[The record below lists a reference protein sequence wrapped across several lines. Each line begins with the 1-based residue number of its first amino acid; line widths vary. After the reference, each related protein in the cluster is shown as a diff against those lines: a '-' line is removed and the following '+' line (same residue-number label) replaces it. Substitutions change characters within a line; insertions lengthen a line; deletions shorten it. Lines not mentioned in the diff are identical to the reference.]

1 MNCNDSYIAWF
12 TKNLSPDKISLSAL
26 KGEGEL
32 ANLELDETVL
42 MDILELPTWLRLSKA
57 ICNRVAIKIQWTKLK
72 TQPICLYLDEVVLEV
87 ETCEEPR
94 SPNNPQMPTSNVRPG
109 KYGFVER
116 AIDGIYVHIN
126 SVQVNFRSKTFQASL
141 QMSRVKVHSVTP
153 TWQVTSDL
161 RLTRLKDIERAE
173 VIIFKEVDWQA
184 TRIEAQAVDTVVKG
198 VITQTPIR
206 LIANQAKL
214 RIAVKKNMNDC
225 SIVSSRVILLLDDLL
240 WVLTET
246 QLKAALLYATSL
258 QEVIEK
264 SAQQS
269 KQLAAEKL
277 KKQGHIAS
285 DKLKRIQM
293 MKQAK
298 EAYTSKASRVFS
310 KFDVLST
317 SYHLITSRIDLHL
330 CDDMQPRKDSSSTVS
345 SKIEGGAMQVTL
357 NKLSLD
363 YYPFNPAGGE
373 RKQWYRYS
381 DQVGSRNLWVGGLFA
396 SHKKEVHRARAAFG
410 MSSPSQSPSHSTDQ
424 PQGTSSTSSSSAP
437 STSPAGSSINTS
449 TSSTK
454 LQMSS
459 SASNTNEKVTGS
471 TSGSGNVPNR
481 SSHGG
486 EKRLCLLESCFV
498 LEVDEFTIFCIS
510 TADNKRNN
518 PHKFFSSEKKVLH
531 LPQDMPILHMEFTEY
546 YYPEGVNLP
555 VPHANLYVLMNPVQL
570 RVDYLTLLWV
580 NYFVLQLTKN
590 LKENTDGPREHID
603 IKFEALMP
611 KLLIPAE
618 NGSHPH
624 MPGRPDTLVI
634 QVSKMSATNKQSEE
648 DTSHEKLLLALEEQS
663 KCCLLNS
670 TDFPMDQNEYL
681 VCPRHVCSHVLEKDC
696 LHAYVDPYVKLVL
709 NNYKLS
715 SSGSDAMPG
724 TNDRPDRR
732 RLKTNS
738 LKLNAAYDIWNIHI
752 DQIWMDFTTRKSRPV
767 PFLESFPVTFWC
779 WRTEPC
785 KSREKERDSKLE
797 CKSNVS
803 ALNGVHD
810 DSDTPKSGD
819 SNDSSKL
826 CDNAGHTDICAI
838 LCIKSKIQ
846 LLITHYQYLFVLRLA
861 ESLTAFQKQLVAD
874 TEYFSGTSAAST
886 ISLSTF
892 VQDIEVAM
900 VFHKPSDTLFH
911 NENMTEA
918 HSSTIKGSIP
928 ELSLPDRQSELD
940 GWPNGDTN
948 NYDGSLSY
956 ISKSYSDSRLNLS
969 KHRSMNGEMTENL
982 IHEDSMQPL
991 NSMLETSTPNIN
1003 LCSNDD
1009 VSEGDTPLSLVSYNT
1024 ASDSV
1029 YSTINSLASTDNR
1042 NAVPT
1047 VSSRKTSFKSEKKK
1061 VLSTAWSNFT
1071 DKLRSMGDLNDDS
1084 FAGSED
1090 MEPSQTDYSSDDECF
1105 EHLSLEDAEELPAFE
1120 RKQTLDTQGSFETA
1134 SQDSSLETT
1143 STAREKQQISV
1154 SVFHLSRTEACVQSL
1169 QRGTVV
1175 RCQLHNIDVIES
1187 KGFTW
1192 EGFHRKFTSS
1202 KGLQYET
1209 KAMSTEQFPIR
1220 LKYMVGPD
1228 VPELKNDLIAQE
1240 LGFLHVDLADI
1251 NLTFQMSAL
1260 MNITDLIEDE
1270 VPPVFMPLYVS
1281 IKDLTLTLQEDRPS
1295 SSGNTSLPPTVISLH
1310 QSIIDRGNDGVFHI
1324 RGARRSEYH
1333 KKISKSSVV
1342 SSDFLT
1348 DVPPEAAAA
1357 LYGSVSSSNRIIEQL
1372 YDQNERLQATNT
1384 TQAKTLED
1392 YSRLAA
1398 EVESL
1403 KDENQKLRDSLE
1415 EKSSQIQDSN
1425 QNFASINLE
1434 SLETEN
1440 LKLLQRITYLEE
1452 EVQTSV
1458 KEKDSLLAT
1467 MHLLQEE
1474 LLSSEQQRTN
1484 FQNLHSPNKT

>member
-1 MNCNDSYIAWF
+1 MTSLLKNQILKHLSRF

-26 KGEGEL
+26 RGEGEL

-42 MDILELPTWLRLSKA
+42 MDILELPTWLKLSKA

-161 RLTRLKDIERAE
+161 RVTRLKDISRGE

-184 TRIEAQAVDTVVKG
+184 TRIEAQAVDTMMKG

-264 SAQQS
+264 SARQS

-285 DKLKRIQM
+285 DQLKRIQM

-298 EAYTSKASRVFS
+298 GVHPSKASRVFT

-330 CDDMQPRKDSSSTVS
+330 CDDMQPRKDSATTYC

-357 NKLSLD
+357 NKLSID

-381 DQVGSRNLWVGGLFA
+381 DQVGSRNHWVGGLFA
-396 SHKKEVHRARAAFG
+396 SHKKEVQRARSAFG

-424 PQGTSSTSSSSAP
+424 PQGTSSTPSSSS
-437 STSPAGSSINTS
+437 TGSSINTNS
-449 TSSTK
+449 SSTK
-454 LQMSS
+454 PQMSS
-459 SASNTNEKVTGS
+459 TVSSANEKVTGS
-471 TSGSGNVPNR
+471 GSGSSVPNR

-518 PHKFFSSEKKVLH
+518 PHKFFSSEKRVLH

-555 VPHANLYVLMNPVQL
+555 VPHANLYVLLNPVQL
-570 RVDYLTLLWV
+570 RVDYLTLLWL
-580 NYFVLQLTKN
+580 NYFVLQLSKN

-618 NGSHPH
+618 SGSYPQVAE
-624 MPGRPDTLVI
+624 RPDTLLVQI
-634 QVSKMSATNKQSEE
+634 SKMSATNKQSEE

-663 KCCLLNS
+663 QCCLLKS
-670 TDFPMDQNEYL
+670 TEFPMDQNELL
-681 VCPRHVCSHVLEKDC
+681 VCPQHVCSHVLEKDC
-696 LHAYVDPYVKLVL
+696 LNAYIDSYVKQVL
-709 NNYKLS
+709 TNYKLS
-715 SSGSDAMPG
+715 LSG
-724 TNDRPDRR
+724 TNTTTNAAEIADRR

-738 LKLNAAYDIWNIHI
+738 LKLDAAYDIWNVHI

-767 PFLESFPVTFWC
+767 PFLESFPVTFWF
-779 WRTEPC
+779 WRTQPC
-785 KSREKERDSKLE
+785 KSRGKKEGESRFDHKGS
-797 CKSNVS
+797 SN
-803 ALNGVHD
+803 LNGSQD
-810 DSDTPKSGD
+810 YSDTSELADSD
-819 SNDSSKL
+819 SSTTL
-826 CDNAGHTDICAI
+826 CDNDGHTDICAI
-838 LCIKSKIQ
+838 VCIKSKVQ
-846 LLITHYQYLFVLRLA
+846 VLITHYQYLFMLRLA
-861 ESLTAFQKQLVAD
+861 ESLTTFQKQLDAD
-874 TEYFSGTSAAST
+874 TEYFSGTLASSS
-886 ISLSTF
+886 ISLTTF

-900 VFHKPSDTLFH
+900 VFRKPSESSFH
-911 NENMTEA
+911 NGNMTEA

-928 ELSLPDRQSELD
+928 ELSLPDRQAELD
-940 GWPNGDTN
+940 GWPNNDMN

-956 ISKSYSDSRLNLS
+956 ISKSYSDSRLNIS
-969 KHRSMNGEMTENL
+969 KHRSMNGELMEGL

-991 NSMLETSTPNIN
+991 NTALENSTPNIN
-1003 LCSNDD
+1003 LCS
-1009 VSEGDTPLSLVSYNT
+1009 SEGASESVMPMSLVTYSA
-1024 ASDSV
+1024 ASDTV
-1029 YSTINSLASTDNR
+1029 YSTISSLSSSDAKSAGP
-1042 NAVPT
+1042 AVT
-1047 VSSRKTSFKSEKKK
+1047 SRKSSFKSEKKK

-1071 DKLRSMGDLNDDS
+1071 DKLRSMSDLNDDS
-1084 FAGSED
+1084 LLGTED
-1090 MEPSQTDYSSDDECF
+1090 LEPGQTDYSSDDESF

-1120 RKQTLDTQGSFETA
+1120 KKQTLDAQGSFETT

-1143 STAREKQQISV
+1143 STAREKQLINV
-1154 SVFHLSRTEACVQSL
+1154 SIFHLSRTEAFVQNLRS
-1169 QRGTVV
+1169 GTVL
-1175 RCQLHNIDVIES
+1175 RCQLQNIDVAES
-1187 KGFTW
+1187 RGFSW

-1209 KAMSTEQFPIR
+1209 KSMSTAQFPVR
-1220 LKYMVGPD
+1220 LKYMIGPGLA
-1228 VPELKNDLIAQE
+1228 ELKNDLIGQE
-1240 LGFLHVDLADI
+1240 RGFLHIDLADI

-1270 VPPVFMPLYVS
+1270 LPPVFMPLYIS

-1295 SSGNTSLPPTVISLH
+1295 SCGNSSQPPTVISLH
-1310 QSIIDRGNDGVFHI
+1310 RSIIDRGGDGVFHI
-1324 RGARRSEYH
+1324 RGARESEYY
-1333 KKISKSSVV
+1333 KRISKSSLITKN
-1342 SSDFLT
+1342 SSGEDQNTL
-1348 DVPPEAAAA
+1348 EAA
-1357 LYGSVSSSNRIIEQL
+1357 LYGSVSTSSRIIEQL
-1372 YDQNERLQATNT
+1372 HNENEELVSVNRKQAE
-1384 TQAKTLED
+1384 TLEN
-1392 YSRLAA
+1392 YTMLMA
-1398 EVESL
+1398 EVASL
-1403 KDENQKLRDSLE
+1403 KDENQKLKESLD
-1415 EKSSQIQDSN
+1415 EKVSQIQDSN
-1425 QNFASINLE
+1425 QNFSSEHIT

-1440 LKLLQRITYLEE
+1440 LKLLQKITYLEE
-1452 EVQTSV
+1452 EIQTSV

-1474 LLSSEQQRTN
+1474 LLSSEQQRTS
-1484 FQNLHSPNKT
+1484 FQHLQSPNQA